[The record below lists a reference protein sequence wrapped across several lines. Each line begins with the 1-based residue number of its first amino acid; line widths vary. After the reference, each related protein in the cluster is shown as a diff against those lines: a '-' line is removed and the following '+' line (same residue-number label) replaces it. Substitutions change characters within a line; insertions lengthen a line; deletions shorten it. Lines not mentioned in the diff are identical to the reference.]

1 MVQKIFHISIE
12 KDILNNLYRPPHSGA
27 RVVWQAVRAAHG
39 RCGGKL
45 PRGICAGVYER
56 HSDAELQHSQLQLGL
71 EITHSG
77 TFIIHFDCR
86 EKQATMPIISII
98 YSFRSDKA
106 SRSFAVK

>member
-1 MVQKIFHISIE
+1 MYTRNGFVCVGTKIFHIASE

-27 RVVWQAVRAAHG
+27 RVVWQAVPAAHG

-77 TFIIHFDCR
+77 IQFVFIIHFDYR
-86 EKQATMPIISII
+86 EK
-98 YSFRSDKA
+98 
-106 SRSFAVK
+106 